1 MKELT
6 IAATVFGAIFGG
18 PFTAAALFV
27 LGLVT
32 GAVARCWGAA

>member
-1 MKELT
+1 VKELT

-18 PFTAAALFV
+18 PFTALAFFV

-32 GAVARCWGAA
+32 GAVARRVGVA